1 MRGYPEMRSGRRT
14 TCIELPECAQSRSR
28 RGPGRP
34 VSALYARGVRV
45 VGGTCALLTLAAL
58 LAGCGSSNTNRD
70 FVARADAICAS
81 AVRETRSIAAPSF
94 SHAAAQQL
102 TALADYLASV
112 LPIVQSEAAQLRA
125 LRRPTEDVRARATLA
140 RYLAALAQAAG
151 DYGALA
157 AAARR
162 GDAQGVASAEA
173 ALRASPV
180 ASLAAS
186 AGLRSCGIPGATVA

>member
-1 MRGYPEMRSGRRT
+1 M
-14 TCIELPECAQSRSR
+14 
-28 RGPGRP
+28 
-34 VSALYARGVRV
+34 
-45 VGGTCALLTLAAL
+45 
-58 LAGCGSSNTNRD
+58 
-70 FVARADAICAS
+70 
-81 AVRETRSIAAPSF
+81 RETRSIAAPSF

-112 LPIVQSEAAQLRA
+112 VPIVQSETTQLRA
-125 LRRPTEDVRARATLA
+125 LRRPTEDASARATLA
-140 RYLAALAQAAG
+140 RYLGALAQAAG
-151 DYGALA
+151 DYGELA